1 MRPLPVVFRARALDD
16 LTEIADYIP
25 VDDPATASR
34 VIQCIHHSIFKTLA
48 NFPNGGRREPETGVR
63 EFAVPG
69 LPYLILSIPLPDALD
84 VIGVF
89 HTSRAPSQKPGP

>member
-16 LTEIADYIP
+16 LENIVDYVSI
-25 VDDPATASR
+25 DDPEAASR
-34 VIQCIHHSIFKTLA
+34 VIRRIHQTIFKTLA
-48 NFPNGGRREPETGVR
+48 NFPHAGRRELETGVR

-69 LPYLILSIPLPDALD
+69 LPYLVIFLPLPDTLD

-89 HTSRAPSQKPGP
+89 HTSLPLSDKPKA